1 MPAPELD
8 LLKERFE
15 EQRMVYRDC
24 AAQTADLS
32 WPTRLLVQTW
42 LAEIHLMLARLE
54 RQLVQLSI
62 GTSPVGLESA
72 WKRYLD
78 ILTALSPVTIRRQ
91 TADGSEFGS
100 VEVGAV
106 GWRLQIVMLFLLL
119 QLGAALGLLGWTVRT
134 FGSSDPQTTLT
145 REQWEERAHARAE
158 VRRMRSTLEQAGREA
173 AAAAPPAAPAPA
185 PGTPPAPEPAVPD
198 ASQLRAQV
206 EGVAAT
212 LASIRL
218 AERDLR
224 LANRYLENVLEA
236 MDKPDYVESAR
247 LLQELETALGGD
259 VTDAPPSPIRL
270 IILGSLLGMLT
281 ITIHL
286 NWKYRN
292 RWDTIGFLPW
302 YLTRLLAAPVI
313 SLALLGL
320 LFQVSFT
327 TDLTTSENFTS
338 LGLRGAAPLTIFAV
352 AIVSGLFSNLAFDWL
367 RALIVGQATAATRP
381 PSRTTEPT
389 PPPEE

>member
-1 MPAPELD
+1 
-8 LLKERFE
+8 
-15 EQRMVYRDC
+15 
-24 AAQTADLS
+24 
-32 WPTRLLVQTW
+32 
-42 LAEIHLMLARLE
+42 
-54 RQLVQLSI
+54 
-62 GTSPVGLESA
+62 
-72 WKRYLD
+72 
-78 ILTALSPVTIRRQ
+78 
-91 TADGSEFGS
+91 
-100 VEVGAV
+100 
-106 GWRLQIVMLFLLL
+106 
-119 QLGAALGLLGWTVRT
+119 
-134 FGSSDPQTTLT
+134 
-145 REQWEERAHARAE
+145 
-158 VRRMRSTLEQAGREA
+158 MRSTLEQAGREA